1 MECADNAGAC
11 ECKGDDMDDFIEKLR
26 SEADITSVISE
37 YVPLKKKGRN
47 YWGCCPFH
55 HEKTASFSV
64 TPDKG
69 FFYCFGCQA
78 GGNVFNFL
86 MRVENIG
93 FYDAVKLLAGKL
105 HIALP
110 EKEKSEKDRLR
121 EKEMAKLYSVNELAR
136 DFFHSC
142 LTKTAYGKPALE
154 YLASRGIEPAVIER
168 YKIGFAPQA
177 WDKLSSAFAER
188 GIDADI
194 LQKSGLSAART
205 TGGGLYDRFRNR
217 IMFPICDV
225 RSRVIGFGGRV
236 LDNSEPKYLNSPETP
251 VFNKKHVLYGF
262 DHAYRA
268 IREAGKAVVVEGYL
282 DLIAAQTAG
291 YANVVASLGTAFT
304 PEQAKLLLKHAN
316 EIIFAYDSD
325 VAGQNATVRALETA
339 KTLGAAV
346 RILSIPDGKDPDEF
360 IRKHG
365 AAAFSQLVTAALG
378 LVDYRIQRLLASIDY
393 SGLEGKLTIIAQA
406 MPVLASSDNDVEINT
421 HITRLSDTLAVDEG
435 AIRSEFRKYARIHKK
450 DKNVKI
456 GNNINIVQMPGR
468 PAQAAV
474 SAERQIIRMLC
485 YDSSIIPYV
494 RAELSEFDF
503 RDPARQ
509 EIINSLFNA
518 YNMKNIVDPAVLTTV
533 MSEAASAELSHIM
546 LTDSPQGGDITK
558 IVDDCLRTICLT
570 RLNEQYEQQ
579 RIKVEEL
586 ERVGD
591 SRCLQ
596 ELAEMQRIKDE
607 INKLHSM

>member
-11 ECKGDDMDDFIEKLR
+11 ECKGGNMDDFIEKLR

-86 MRVENIG
+86 MRVENIS

-154 YLASRGIEPAVIER
+154 YLAARGIDLAAIER
-168 YKIGFAPQA
+168 YKIGFAPQS
-177 WDKLSSAFAER
+177 WDKLSTAFLER
-188 GIDADI
+188 GTDADI
-194 LQKSGLSAART
+194 LLKSGLSAART

-262 DHAYRA
+262 DYAYRA
-268 IREAGKAVVVEGYL
+268 IRENGKAVVVEGYL
-282 DLIAAQTAG
+282 DLITAQTAG
-291 YANVVASLGTAFT
+291 HANVVASLGTAFT

-316 EIIFAYDSD
+316 EIMFAYDSD
-325 VAGQNATVRALETA
+325 AAGQNATMRALETA

-346 RILSIPDGKDPDEF
+346 KILSIPDGKDPDEF

-365 AAAFSQLVTAALG
+365 AAAFGQLVTDALG
-378 LVDYRIQRLLASIDY
+378 LVDYQIQRLLASIDY

-435 AIRSEFRKYARIHKK
+435 SIRSEFRKYARIHKK

-456 GNNINIVQMPGR
+456 GNNINIAQMTGR

-494 RAELSEFDF
+494 RAELSEIDF

-533 MSEAASAELSHIM
+533 MGEAASAELSHIM
-546 LTDSPQGGDITK
+546 LTDNPQGGDITK
-558 IVDDCLRTICLT
+558 IVDDCLRTIYLT

>member
-1 MECADNAGAC
+1 ME
-11 ECKGDDMDDFIEKLR
+11 DFIDKLR
-26 SEADITSVISE
+26 SEADIASVISE

-105 HIALP
+105 HIPLP
-110 EKEKSEKDRLR
+110 EREKSEADRLR
-121 EKEMAKLYSVNELAR
+121 EKETAKLYNVNELAR
-136 DFFHSC
+136 DFFHAC

-154 YLASRGIEPAVIER
+154 YLTARGIDSATIER
-168 YKIGFAPQA
+168 YKIGFAPQS
-177 WDKLSSAFAER
+177 WDKLSNAFLER
-188 GIDADI
+188 GIEADT
-194 LQKSGLSAART
+194 LLKAGLSAART
-205 TGGGLYDRFRNR
+205 AGGGLYDRFRNR
-217 IMFPICDV
+217 IMFPICDA
-225 RSRVIGFGGRV
+225 RSRVVGFGGRV
-236 LDNSEPKYLNSPETP
+236 MDGSEPKYLNSPETP

-262 DHAYRA
+262 DQAHRA
-268 IREAGKAVVVEGYL
+268 IRETGKAVVVEGYM

-291 YANVVASLGTAFT
+291 YPNVVASLGTAFT
-304 PEQAKLLLKHAN
+304 AEQAKLILRHAS
-316 EIIFAYDSD
+316 EIMFAYDSD
-325 VAGQNATVRALETA
+325 AAGQNATLRALETA
-339 KTLGAAV
+339 KALGAAV
-346 RILSIPDGKDPDEF
+346 KIVAIPDGKDPDEF

-365 AAAFSQLVTAALG
+365 TAAFGQLINQALG
-378 LVDYRIQRLLASIDY
+378 LVDYQIRRLLSSVDY

-406 MPVLASSDNDVEINT
+406 MPVLATSDNDVEINT

-435 AIRSEFRKYARIHKK
+435 AIRSEFRKFAHIHKK

-456 GNNINIVQMPGR
+456 GNNINIAKMSGR
-468 PAQAAV
+468 PVAAAI
-474 SAERQIIRMLC
+474 SAEQQIIRLMC
-485 YDSSIIPYV
+485 HDSSIIPYV

-503 RDPARQ
+503 RDQARQ

-518 YNMKNIVDPAVLTTV
+518 YNMKNTVDPAVVATV
-533 MSEAASAELSHIM
+533 MSEAAGNELSHIM
-546 LTDSPQGGDITK
+546 LTDNPQGGDVTK
-558 IVDDCLRTICLT
+558 IVEDCLRIIRLT